1 VVLGGICAL
10 IVITVGMAQVQPN
23 TTKLTWALLLAGRGV
38 TSGFV
43 MMPAF
48 SAAYL
53 TIKPALISRATAL
66 ANTLQRMS
74 SSLGVAAV
82 ASIAADRVA
91 AHAPHA
97 QVAAGVAR
105 AAAARGFDD
114 ALLMTAGLSM
124 LGLPAAI
131 LLRRALP
138 VGVSSHPPIPRA
150 YRQLAIGLTALA
162 LIGLAVSTV
171 IAFGLF

>member
-1 VVLGGICAL
+1 
-10 IVITVGMAQVQPN
+10 
-23 TTKLTWALLLAGRGV
+23 
-38 TSGFV
+38 

-138 VGVSSHPPIPRA
+138 AGVSSHPPIPRP

-162 LIGLAVSTV
+162 LIGLAVTTV
-171 IAFGLF
+171 LAFGLF